1 MKKWLV
7 GFILLFS
14 LLSISTSQTLH
25 ASAATTH
32 LTYEYVDYAELTAA
46 EKAKIIPKKTVDF
59 CHP

>member
-46 EKAKIIPKKTVDF
+46 EKVKISPKNR
-59 CHP
+59 